1 MKTYSCR
8 CGQLL
13 FFENV
18 ACVNCGVKLGFLPDT
33 MQQGVLTATATGAW
47 ESQGRLFKACRNYA
61 EENVCNWM
69 IPIEDPVDFCLACR
83 LNSVIP
89 NLAQRENHTRWANF
103 ETAKR
108 RLIYT
113 LLQLKLPLQSKNED
127 PDGLSF
133 QFLADSRTDAAF
145 SEPVLTGHA
154 NGLITINLAEAD
166 DVEREKMRS
175 KLHEPFRTLL
185 GHFRHEIGHYYWD
198 RLVAGTPWI
207 EPYRQLFGNET
218 QDYAQALKVHYDNGP
233 APNWNLNFV
242 SAYASSHPWE
252 DWAETWAHYLHMH
265 DTLETAHDVGLTHIT
280 FDGAGT
286 GADELGKFEQM
297 LKEWKVIAVAINSL
311 NRSLGQHDAYPFVI
325 AAPVAE
331 KLRFIHHV
339 IYTRAN
345 SNQGDR

>member
-8 CGQLL
+8 CGQIL

-18 ACVNCGVKLGFLPDT
+18 ACVNCGIKLGFLPDILQLG
-33 MQQGVLTATATGAW
+33 MLTASVVGAW
-47 ESQGRLFKACRNYA
+47 ESQGRLYKACRNYS

-69 IPIEDPVDFCLACR
+69 VPIEDPVDYCLACR

-89 NLAQRENHTRWANF
+89 NLAQKENHTRWGNF

-108 RLIYT
+108 RLVYT
-113 LLQLKLPLQSKNED
+113 LLQLKLPLRAKSED
-127 PDGLSF
+127 PAGLSF

-154 NGLITINLAEAD
+154 EGLITINLAEAD

-198 RLVAGTPWI
+198 RLVAKTPWLQ
-207 EPYRQLFGNET
+207 PYRQLFGDET
-218 QDYAQALKVHYDNGP
+218 QDYAQALKVHYQKGP
-233 APNWNLNFV
+233 VPNWNLNFV

-265 DTLETAHDVGLTHIT
+265 DTLETAHDVGLTRIT
-280 FDGAGT
+280 FEGT
-286 GADELGKFEQM
+286 GADDPGKFERM
-297 LKEWKVIAVAINSL
+297 LKEWKVVTVAINSL

-339 IYTRAN
+339 IYAQAN
-345 SNQGDR
+345 PN